1 MTTAYEWRFYAILKK
16 RGPSDEPRVT
26 KKPNIVKEKGDPIN
40 DQYDPP
46 ETGGGADPPFLTL
59 YSVLPEPLS
68 LLRIFVS
75 WKSAIV
81 SSTLFHY
88 SVSET
93 GFGAVCSGSP
103 IQRIHRVRHR
113 KLSARMADR

>member
-1 MTTAYEWRFYAILKK
+1 MTRQLGLEQYDRICYLYDYGDEWRFYAILKEVL
-16 RGPSDEPRVT
+16 SDEPSD
-26 KKPNIVKEKGDPIN
+26 KEPDIVKEKGDPIN

-46 ETGGGADPPFLTL
+46 ETGESDPPFLTH
-59 YSVLPEPLS
+59 SIQCSPKPLS

-88 SVSET
+88 SVSKL
-93 GFGAVCSGSP
+93 GLGQSASGS
-103 IQRIHRVRHR
+103 
-113 KLSARMADR
+113 